1 MLVID
6 GSYQEGG
13 GQIIRTALALSVLT
27 QKPFRAVNIRQK
39 RPKPGL
45 KYQHLSCI
53 QALEKLS
60 DARVD
65 GAQLGSQAIEVLPGP
80 AKPGVL
86 KAASISCL

>member
-27 QKPFRAVNIRQK
+27 QKPFRAVKIRQK

-53 QALEKLS
+53 QALETLS
-60 DARVD
+60 DTRVE
-65 GAQLGSQAIEVLPGP
+65 GSRLGSQAIEVFPGT
-80 AKPGVL
+80 AKPGENL
-86 KAASISCL
+86 NRL